1 MIAGFFGFCRQIIEV
16 EIREYGGVTNLDCID
31 LRRAEI
37 PFRAAGGLN
46 GCTFAEIE
54 SGGERGEVG
63 GVLYVDA
70 YLRVA
75 YLRLAKQQFLRQRAA
90 QYIGFAVRRLGP
102 DAAKCSKQENNKCV
116 KKISLC
122 KNRYYLRYD
131 GITYYTISSASARTN
146 IRFIGMIIL
155 AFVVEY
161 ATRMIVIR
169 TTFVKTHS
177 LMKKVILAIAAFALL
192 FACTSKDGTPGGGD
206 QEGQEQGQ
214 GQDYTNTDQL
224 VFVDMGTKVLW
235 ATMNVGALHSTEFGS
250 YLEWSPLT
258 ASYGDEYSDCHLPTW
273 ADYEELVSVKT
284 SDGKY
289 TGGPCRA
296 SWGNVNGVY
305 GITYTN
311 KKTGNAIFMPAAGQ
325 YSQGLPYFVGKRVY
339 NWTLDSK
346 EEWDGKRATATEF
359 QSATSPSAGAHVE
372 MHVSINRC
380 TVRLVKEK

>member
-1 MIAGFFGFCRQIIEV
+1 MC
-16 EIREYGGVTNLDCID
+16 
-31 LRRAEI
+31 
-37 PFRAAGGLN
+37 
-46 GCTFAEIE
+46 
-54 SGGERGEVG
+54 
-63 GVLYVDA
+63 
-70 YLRVA
+70 
-75 YLRLAKQQFLRQRAA
+75 
-90 QYIGFAVRRLGP
+90 
-102 DAAKCSKQENNKCV
+102 

-131 GITYYTISSASARTN
+131 GITYYTISSASARTI
-146 IRFIGMIIL
+146 IRFIGMIVL

-192 FACTSKDGTPGGGD
+192 FACTSKDDTPGGGD
-206 QEGQEQGQ
+206 QEGQEQ

-372 MHVSINRC
+372 MHVSIDRC